1 MITLAVVVFLALD
14 PPTVAHARHG
24 ERSCHLRC
32 LLCAFE
38 VRIASVHCVDVSLYL
53 PELPLDRLVFDPIRG
68 CLSILAVRSPS
79 MSAGEHFLSIKK
91 EGSQGT
97 RNHGAEH
104 SKSTHETVRVE
115 KGLTGE
121 AAGAAGASLGRRGG
135 NASPAASDEKVV
147 VVARYGPRPHPKKHN

>member
-1 MITLAVVVFLALD
+1 
-14 PPTVAHARHG
+14 
-24 ERSCHLRC
+24 
-32 LLCAFE
+32 
-38 VRIASVHCVDVSLYL
+38 
-53 PELPLDRLVFDPIRG
+53 
-68 CLSILAVRSPS
+68 
-79 MSAGEHFLSIKK
+79 MSTGEHLSKK
-91 EGSQGT
+91 KQGSQGT

-135 NASPAASDEKVV
+135 NASPAASAEKV

>member
-1 MITLAVVVFLALD
+1 
-14 PPTVAHARHG
+14 
-24 ERSCHLRC
+24 
-32 LLCAFE
+32 
-38 VRIASVHCVDVSLYL
+38 
-53 PELPLDRLVFDPIRG
+53 
-68 CLSILAVRSPS
+68 
-79 MSAGEHFLSIKK
+79 MSAGEHFLSTKK

-104 SKSTHETVRVE
+104 SKTTDETVRVE